1 MITEIPLDIFRNQ
14 LHWFCV
20 ILADHPDVQE
30 KIHAELVASLESEN
44 EIKKDKCPF
53 TRSVLLEV
61 QRINPVIDTLI
72 HRSSADIVVD
82 GVLIEKG
89 STMQGLD
96 SLFGRITK
104 AC

>member
-1 MITEIPLDIFRNQ
+1 MMTEIPLNISRNQ
-14 LHWFCV
+14 LHWFCA
-20 ILADHPDVQE
+20 ILADYPDVQE

-72 HRSSADIVVD
+72 HRSSANIVVG

>member
-1 MITEIPLDIFRNQ
+1 MISKISLSLFSNQ
-14 LHWFCV
+14 LHWFC
-20 ILADHPDVQE
+20 ITLADHPDVQE

-61 QRINPVIDTLI
+61 QRLNPVIDTLI
-72 HRSSADIVVD
+72 HRSSADSVVD

-89 STMQGLD
+89 STIQG
-96 SLFGRITK
+96 SI
-104 AC
+104 A